1 MTGWIVVNHY
11 LNNKRFEELY
21 KFFYDA
27 ADRLG
32 IRLIKKTNS
41 ELMGRFIVSGNY
53 SYEYGSAEGLQARKT
68 ACEAALHRKE
78 ISCRAQLLMQEA
90 SYEMQPLMQDSTCEM
105 LCDIPDFVLFW
116 DKDVKLARMMEKAGF
131 RVFNSADAI
140 MRCDDKAWTNISLAG
155 AGIKMP
161 KTFVSPLT
169 YFEDGLDGEE
179 FAANVESQ
187 IPYPVVVKECMGSFG
202 EQVCLAHNRSE
213 LLRIIRSKGR
223 TPFIVQEF
231 IKTSQGRDLR
241 IYVAGGKARAT
252 IMRFNNKDF
261 RANYVDGADMKAF
274 SPTKSQEKM
283 AVRVAEL
290 LGLTFGGIDI
300 LFGENDE
307 PVFCE
312 ANSNAH
318 FKKLYTVT
326 GVNMAEEIIKCIAE
340 KI

>member
-11 LNNKRFEELY
+11 LNNKRFDELY
-21 KFFYDA
+21 KFFNDA

-32 IRLIKKTNS
+32 IRLVKKTNS
-41 ELMGRFIVSGNY
+41 ELMGRFIVSENY
-53 SYEYGSAEGLQARKT
+53 SYGHAEAEKPLRQKSI
-68 ACEAALHRKE
+68 CEK
-78 ISCRAQLLMQEA
+78 QLLMREA
-90 SYEMQPLMQDSTCEM
+90 SYEMQPLRQESMRETP
-105 LCDIPDFVLFW
+105 CDIPDFVLFW

-131 RVFNSADAI
+131 KVFNSADAI
-140 MRCDDKAWTNISLAG
+140 ERCDDKARTNIALAG
-155 AGIKMP
+155 EGIRMP

-169 YFEDGLDGEE
+169 YFDEGLDGEE
-179 FAANVESQ
+179 FASNIESQ
-187 IPYPVVVKECMGSFG
+187 IPYPVVVKDCMGSFG
-202 EQVCLAHNRSE
+202 EQVCLAHNREE

-231 IKTSQGRDLR
+231 IRTSQGRDLR

-274 SPTKSQEKM
+274 SPTRKQEEM

-340 KI
+340 QI